1 MSAPCR
7 NALDCP
13 CLHIQHCPPHHSR
26 MVILA
31 SSWVE
36 GGWAR
41 ALDLGLQEAPEAE
54 VQGGEV
60 GGARRPLS
68 ALQTPPAD
76 DSVPKLV
83 VQIPHI
89 GIGAMDWGTNRGILI
104 LINNI
109 IWYWAWC
116 HVIQKSW
123 NQWTI
128 LNHMGPEIVN
138 ATFLNKNPLRPSCCQ
153 KSPSRLPPFQ
163 ARNWGRA
170 WNWSSQW

>member
-1 MSAPCR
+1 MCAPCR
-7 NALDCP
+7 NALA
-13 CLHIQHCPPHHSR
+13 LHIQHCPPHHSK
-26 MVILA
+26 INLGNL
-31 SSWVE
+31 SGDIGLQLVE

-41 ALDLGLQEAPEAE
+41 AVDLGLQEAPEAE

-68 ALQTPPAD
+68 APQTPPAD

-109 IWYWAWC
+109 I
-116 HVIQKSW
+116 
-123 NQWTI
+123 
-128 LNHMGPEIVN
+128 
-138 ATFLNKNPLRPSCCQ
+138 
-153 KSPSRLPPFQ
+153 
-163 ARNWGRA
+163 
-170 WNWSSQW
+170 